1 MNYKL
6 LIAVVGSV
14 ALAGCASG
22 PDEATTQAMT
32 DMSSQIEALETKVS
46 ALEAQNAD
54 LKSQAMAALEAKQ
67 MAMSA
72 EDEAARANERLD
84 NLAQSYTK

>member
-6 LIAVVGSV
+6 LIAVAGSI

-22 PDEATTQAMT
+22 PDEATTEQITA
-32 DMSSQIEALETKVS
+32 MSSQIEALESKIDS
-46 ALEAQNAD
+46 LESGM
-54 LKSQAMAALEAKQ
+54 KSDAMAASEAKQ